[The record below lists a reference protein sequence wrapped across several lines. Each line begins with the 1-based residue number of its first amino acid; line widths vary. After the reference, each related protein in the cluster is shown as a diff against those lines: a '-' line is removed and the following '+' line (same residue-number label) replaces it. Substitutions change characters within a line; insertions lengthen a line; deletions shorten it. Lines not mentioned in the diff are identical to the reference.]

1 LLIYKEEKGR
11 MQCERIRNIAI
22 IAHVDHGKTSL
33 VDKLLGQAG
42 AFSSH
47 EQVVE
52 RVMDSNDLEREKGI
66 TILAKNTS
74 INYKGYLINIVDTP
88 GHADFGGEVERI
100 MKMVDGVL
108 LVVDAFEGCMP
119 QTRFVLKKALE
130 QNLTPIVVV
139 NKMDRENARPT
150 EAVDEVLDLFID
162 LGVDETGLD
171 FPVVYVSALE
181 GWASFDS
188 HRKGESLAP
197 LFETIIERIPAPQRD
212 VNGSLQMQVSLL
224 DYNDYLGR
232 VAIGRINRGTI
243 RNGEMVTLVKRDGS
257 TENLRVAK
265 LFGFQ
270 GLKRIEIEEGQTGEI
285 VAVAGL
291 GKVFVGETICAL
303 NQAEPLPLLKIDEP
317 TLQMSFLVND
327 SPFAG
332 KDGDPVTSR
341 KLGARLKKEM
351 ETDVSLRVEDTD
363 KPEIFLVSGRGELH
377 LSILIETMRREG
389 LEFQVSKPQ
398 VIFKRENGRLLEPY
412 EYLVIDTPEDGVGPV
427 MEKLGVRKGE
437 LLNMVNSNGRI
448 RLEYSIPARGLV
460 GFRTEFLTDTRGY
473 GIMYHSFEAYKEY
486 RGEISRRRN
495 GVLIAWETGTTTTY
509 GLLAA
514 EERGTLFL
522 TAGVDVYEGMIVGE
536 NSREQDIV
544 VNVCKEKQLSNMRSS
559 TKDETIKLKGARSL
573 ALEQYLEFLEDDEYL
588 EVTPHS
594 LRLRKKVL
602 NKAERAKYEKNR
614 RTTIE

>member
-1 LLIYKEEKGR
+1 
-11 MQCERIRNIAI
+11 
-22 IAHVDHGKTSL
+22 
-33 VDKLLGQAG
+33 
-42 AFSSH
+42 
-47 EQVVE
+47 
-52 RVMDSNDLEREKGI
+52 
-66 TILAKNTS
+66 
-74 INYKGYLINIVDTP
+74 
-88 GHADFGGEVERI
+88 
-100 MKMVDGVL
+100 
-108 LVVDAFEGCMP
+108 
-119 QTRFVLKKALE
+119 
-130 QNLTPIVVV
+130 
-139 NKMDRENARPT
+139 
-150 EAVDEVLDLFID
+150 
-162 LGVDETGLD
+162 
-171 FPVVYVSALE
+171 
-181 GWASFDS
+181 
-188 HRKGESLAP
+188 
-197 LFETIIERIPAPQRD
+197 
-212 VNGSLQMQVSLL
+212 
-224 DYNDYLGR
+224 
-232 VAIGRINRGTI
+232 
-243 RNGEMVTLVKRDGS
+243 
-257 TENLRVAK
+257 VAK

-270 GLKRIEIEEGQTGEI
+270 GLKRVEIEEGKTGEI

-291 GKVFVGETICAL
+291 GKVFVGETINAL
-303 NQAEPLPLLKIDEP
+303 NQADPLPLLKIDEP

-332 KDGDPVTSR
+332 KEGDPVTSR

-351 ETDVSLRVEDTD
+351 ETDVSLRVEETD
-363 KPEIFLVSGRGELH
+363 KPEVFLVSGRGELH

-398 VIFKRENGRLLEPY
+398 VIFKRENGQLLEPY
-412 EYLVIDTPEDGVGPV
+412 EYLVIDTPEDSVGPV
-427 MEKLGVRKGE
+427 MEKIGVRKGE

-486 RGEISRRRN
+486 RGEMSRRRN

-522 TAGVDVYEGMIVGE
+522 TAGADVYEGMIVGE

-573 ALEQYLEFLEDDEYL
+573 ALEQYMEFLEDDEYL

-614 RTTIE
+614 HTTIE

>member
-1 LLIYKEEKGR
+1 
-11 MQCERIRNIAI
+11 MQCKMIRNIAI

-188 HRKGESLAP
+188 HRKGDSLAP
-197 LFETIIERIPAPQRD
+197 LFETIIERIPAPLGD
-212 VNGSLQMQVSLL
+212 VNGPLQMQVSLL

-232 VAIGRINRGTI
+232 VAIGRISRGTI

-270 GLKRIEIEEGQTGEI
+270 GLKRVEIEEGKTGEI

-291 GKVFVGETICAL
+291 GKVFVGETINAL
-303 NQAEPLPLLKIDEP
+303 NQADPLPLLKIDEP

-332 KDGDPVTSR
+332 KEGDPVTSR

-351 ETDVSLRVEDTD
+351 ETDVSLRVEETD
-363 KPEIFLVSGRGELH
+363 KPEVFLVSGRGELH

-398 VIFKRENGRLLEPY
+398 VIFKRENGQLLEPY
-412 EYLVIDTPEDGVGPV
+412 EYLVIDTPEDSVGPV
-427 MEKLGVRKGE
+427 MEKIGVRKGE

-473 GIMYHSFEAYKEY
+473 VIMYHSFEAYKEY
-486 RGEISRRRN
+486 RGEMSRRRN

-522 TAGVDVYEGMIVGE
+522 TAGADVYEGMIVGE

-573 ALEQYLEFLEDDEYL
+573 ALEQYMEFLEDDEYL

-614 RTTIE
+614 HTTIE

>member
-1 LLIYKEEKGR
+1 
-11 MQCERIRNIAI
+11 MQCKEIRNIAI

-42 AFSSH
+42 AFDVH
-47 EQVVE
+47 EQVVD
-52 RVMDSNDLEREKGI
+52 RVLDSNDLEREKGI

-74 INYKGYLINIVDTP
+74 IQYAGYTINIVDTP

-100 MKMVDGVL
+100 MKMVDGVI

-130 QNLTPIVVV
+130 QKLVPIVVV
-139 NKMDRENARPT
+139 NKMDRENARPS
-150 EAVDEVLDLFID
+150 EVVDEVLDLFID
-162 LGVDETGLD
+162 LGVSEDGLD

-181 GWASFDS
+181 GWASLQPES
-188 HRKGESLAP
+188 KGEKFIP
-197 LFETIIERIPAPQRD
+197 LFETIIQRIPAPQGD
-212 VNGSLQMQVSLL
+212 VNGALQMQVSLL

-232 VAIGRINRGTI
+232 VAIGRVNRGVI
-243 RNGEMVTLVKRDGS
+243 KNGAQVTVVKRDGS

-270 GLKRIEIEEGQTGEI
+270 GLKRVEIEEGRTGEI
-285 VAVAGL
+285 VAVGGL
-291 GKVFVGETICAL
+291 GKIFVGETICEL
-303 NQAEPLPLLKIDEP
+303 NSPDPLPLLKIDEP

-332 KDGDPVTSR
+332 KEGEPITSR

-363 KPEIFLVSGRGELH
+363 SPEIFLVSGRGELH

-389 LEFQVSKPQ
+389 LEFQVSKPR
-398 VIFKRENGRLLEPY
+398 VIFKRQGERLLEPF
-412 EYLVIDTPEDGVGPV
+412 EHLVIDTPEDSVGSV
-427 MEKLGVRKGE
+427 MEKLGARKGD
-437 LLNMVNSNGRI
+437 LLNMLNNGGRV

-486 RGEISRRRN
+486 RGEINRRKN

-514 EERGTLFL
+514 EERGTLFM
-522 TAGVDVYEGMIVGE
+522 TAGIEVYEGMIVGE

-544 VNVCKEKQLSNMRSS
+544 INVCKEKQLSNMRSS
-559 TKDETIKLKGARSL
+559 TKDDTIKLKAPRNL
-573 ALEQYLEFLEDDEYL
+573 ALEQFLEYLGDDEYL

-602 NKAERAKYEKNR
+602 HKAERARYEKNKNQ
-614 RTTIE
+614 

>member
-1 LLIYKEEKGR
+1 
-11 MQCERIRNIAI
+11 MQCKMIRNIAI

-188 HRKGESLAP
+188 HWKGDSLAP
-197 LFETIIERIPAPQRD
+197 LFETIIERIPAPLGD
-212 VNGSLQMQVSLL
+212 VNGPLQMQVSLL

-232 VAIGRINRGTI
+232 VAIGRISRGTI

-270 GLKRIEIEEGQTGEI
+270 GLKRVEIEEGKTGEI

-291 GKVFVGETICAL
+291 GKVFVGETINAL
-303 NQAEPLPLLKIDEP
+303 NQADPLPLLKIDEP

-332 KDGDPVTSR
+332 KEGDPVTSR

-351 ETDVSLRVEDTD
+351 ETDVSLRVEETD
-363 KPEIFLVSGRGELH
+363 KPEVFLVSGRGELH

-398 VIFKRENGRLLEPY
+398 VIFKRENGQLLEPY
-412 EYLVIDTPEDGVGPV
+412 EYLVIDTPEDSVGPV
-427 MEKLGVRKGE
+427 MEKIGVRKGE

-486 RGEISRRRN
+486 RGEMSRRRN

-522 TAGVDVYEGMIVGE
+522 TAGADVYEGMIVGE

-573 ALEQYLEFLEDDEYL
+573 ALEQYMEFLEDDEYL

-614 RTTIE
+614 HTTIE

>member
-1 LLIYKEEKGR
+1 MLIYKEEKGR

>member
-1 LLIYKEEKGR
+1 
-11 MQCERIRNIAI
+11 MQCKMIRNIAI

-188 HRKGESLAP
+188 HRKGDSLAP
-197 LFETIIERIPAPQRD
+197 LFETIIERIPAPLGD
-212 VNGSLQMQVSLL
+212 VNGPLQMQVSLL

-232 VAIGRINRGTI
+232 VAIGRISRGTI

-270 GLKRIEIEEGQTGEI
+270 GLKRVEIEEGKTGEI

-291 GKVFVGETICAL
+291 GKVFVGETINAL
-303 NQAEPLPLLKIDEP
+303 NQADPLPLLKIDEP

-332 KDGDPVTSR
+332 KEGDPVTSR

-351 ETDVSLRVEDTD
+351 ETDVSLRVEETD
-363 KPEIFLVSGRGELH
+363 KPEVFLVSGRGELH

-398 VIFKRENGRLLEPY
+398 VIFKRENGQLLEPY
-412 EYLVIDTPEDGVGPV
+412 EYLVIDTPEDSVGPV
-427 MEKLGVRKGE
+427 MEKIGVRKGE

-486 RGEISRRRN
+486 RGEMSRRRN

-522 TAGVDVYEGMIVGE
+522 TAGADVYEGMIVGE

-573 ALEQYLEFLEDDEYL
+573 ALEQYMEFLEDDEYL

-614 RTTIE
+614 HTTIE

>member
-1 LLIYKEEKGR
+1 
-11 MQCERIRNIAI
+11 MIRNIAI

-188 HRKGESLAP
+188 HRKGDSLAP
-197 LFETIIERIPAPQRD
+197 LFETIIERIPAPLGD
-212 VNGSLQMQVSLL
+212 VNGPLQMQVSLL

-232 VAIGRINRGTI
+232 VAIGRISRGTI

-270 GLKRIEIEEGQTGEI
+270 GLKRVEIEEGKTGEI

-291 GKVFVGETICAL
+291 GKVFVGETINAL
-303 NQAEPLPLLKIDEP
+303 NQADPLPLLKIDEP

-332 KDGDPVTSR
+332 KEGDPVTSR

-351 ETDVSLRVEDTD
+351 ETDVSLRVEETD
-363 KPEIFLVSGRGELH
+363 KPEVFLVSGRGELH

-398 VIFKRENGRLLEPY
+398 VIFKRENGQLLEPY
-412 EYLVIDTPEDGVGPV
+412 EYLVIDTPEDSVGPV
-427 MEKLGVRKGE
+427 MEKIGVRKGE

-486 RGEISRRRN
+486 RGEMSRRRN

-522 TAGVDVYEGMIVGE
+522 TAGADVYEGMIVGE

-573 ALEQYLEFLEDDEYL
+573 ALEQYMEFLEDDEYL

-614 RTTIE
+614 HTTIE

>member
-1 LLIYKEEKGR
+1 
-11 MQCERIRNIAI
+11 MQCEKIRNIAI

-33 VDKLLGQAG
+33 VDKLLAQAG

-74 INYKGYLINIVDTP
+74 INYKEHLINIVDTP

-119 QTRFVLKKALE
+119 QTRFVLNKALE
-130 QNLTPIVVV
+130 QHLTPIVVV
-139 NKMDRENARPT
+139 NKMDRENARPV
-150 EAVDEVLDLFID
+150 EAIDEVLDLFID
-162 LGVDETGLD
+162 LGVEEAGLD

-181 GWASFDS
+181 GWASYDS
-188 HRKGESLAP
+188 RKKGETLAP
-197 LFETIIERIPAPQRD
+197 LFDTIIERIPAPQGEAD
-212 VNGSLQMQVSLL
+212 GLLQMQVSLL

-232 VAIGRINRGTI
+232 VAIGRISRGTI
-243 RNGEMVTLVKRDGS
+243 HNGSTVTVVKRDGS
-257 TENLRVAK
+257 TENLRIAK

-270 GLKRIEIEEGQTGEI
+270 GLKRVEIEEGHTGEI

-291 GKVFVGETICAL
+291 GTVFVGETICAL
-303 NQAEPLPLLKIDEP
+303 NQPDPLPLLKIDEP
-317 TLQMSFLVND
+317 TLQMSFIVND

-332 KDGDPVTSR
+332 REGDPVTSR

-351 ETDVSLRVEDTD
+351 ETDVSLRVEETD
-363 KPEIFLVSGRGELH
+363 QPEVFLVAGRGELH

-389 LEFQVSKPQ
+389 QEFQVSKPQ
-398 VIFKRENGRLLEPY
+398 VIFKREQDQLLEPY
-412 EYLVIDTPEDGVGPV
+412 EYLLIDTPEDSVGPV
-427 MEKLGVRKGE
+427 MEKLGARKGE
-437 LLNMVNSNGRI
+437 LLNMANNNGRV

-473 GIMYHSFEAYKEY
+473 GIMYHSFDGYKEY
-486 RGEISRRRN
+486 PGEINRRRN

-509 GLLAA
+509 GLFAA
-514 EERGTLFL
+514 EERGTLFV
-522 TAGVDVYEGMIVGE
+522 TPGVDVYEGMIIGE

-559 TKDETIKLKGARSL
+559 TKDDTIKLKGVRSL

-602 NKAERAKYEKNR
+602 NKAERAKYEKSR
-614 RTTIE
+614 RTSI

>member
-1 LLIYKEEKGR
+1 
-11 MQCERIRNIAI
+11 MQCEMIRNIAI

-33 VDKLLGQAG
+33 VDKLLAQAG

-181 GWASFDS
+181 GWASYDS
-188 HRKGESLAP
+188 HRKGENLAP
-197 LFETIIERIPAPQRD
+197 LFETIIERIPAPQGD
-212 VNGSLQMQVSLL
+212 VNGPLQMQVSLL

-232 VAIGRINRGTI
+232 VAIGRISRGTI
-243 RNGEMVTLVKRDGS
+243 RNGGMVTVVKRDGS

-270 GLKRIEIEEGQTGEI
+270 GLKRIEIEEGKTGEI

-332 KDGDPVTSR
+332 RDGDPVTSR

-398 VIFKRENGRLLEPY
+398 VIFKRENGQLLEPY
-412 EYLVIDTPEDGVGPV
+412 EYLVIDTPEDSVGPV